1 LFDLYRKPSEEI
13 YHIHFFVNNTIEL
26 NCLSPIV
33 ETNLKRQGLPIDW
46 KIDLTSPRPGLAG
59 LHSVHPSGCQPGF
72 AMFGTYEEGVALK
85 PMPPAEGGL
94 GKNLIRWGKTYM
106 DNYLKQFQFKR
117 VGPKERRIIQDYFI
131 SKQS

>member
-1 LFDLYRKPSEEI
+1 MEYLLDLYRKPSEEI
-13 YHIHFFVNNTIEL
+13 YHIHCFVNNAIEL

-85 PMPPAEGGL
+85 PMPPAEGEL
-94 GKNLIRWGKTYM
+94 GKNLIRRGSRK
-106 DNYLKQFQFKR
+106 NYREHEKVTR
-117 VGPKERRIIQDYFI
+117 
-131 SKQS
+131 